1 MKKRLQVVLVALVCA
16 FAIALAACGGGSG
29 GSAGGSGGG
38 SGDAVVQ
45 VDPSEKFIGTWKI
58 AALKTQGITMVG
70 NFADILNIAG
80 MASEDIDTSQID
92 TSEGVLALTIAEGG
106 TGSINYLGNTVN
118 LTWELSNDD
127 TLVATLERT
136 DTSESSEAPLGDTDT
151 VSFVYQDDALVA
163 TLPMEEQEAT
173 MTFTADGKL
182 ADIQAIDLSKATAV
196 TSADEL
202 TGTWQM
208 GALCMMGVT
217 AYADPASLAQMYS
230 GGESDV
236 DMSLVFGDDGSVTFM
251 GTDAALVIDDDGAK
265 IDMTYLQLPITQ
277 IDDMLV
283 IDMGG
288 LFGVDM
294 AFGYTK

>member
-1 MKKRLQVVLVALVCA
+1 M
-16 FAIALAACGGGSG
+16 
-29 GSAGGSGGG
+29 
-38 SGDAVVQ
+38 
-45 VDPSEKFIGTWKI
+45 
-58 AALKTQGITMVG
+58 
-70 NFADILNIAG
+70 
-80 MASEDIDTSQID
+80 
-92 TSEGVLALTIAEGG
+92 
-106 TGSINYLGNTVN
+106 
-118 LTWELSNDD
+118 
-127 TLVATLERT
+127 ATLERT

-265 IDMTYLQLPITQ
+265 IDMTYLQLPIKQ
-277 IDDMLV
+277 IDDMLI